1 MGTEKHNR
9 VLPLTGS
16 TRVHRSTAVE
26 LPPLDVR
33 SLLQRHNL
41 RPRKG
46 LGQNFL
52 IDHNALR
59 KIVESAEIHPSDAVL
74 EIGAGLGSLTR
85 MLAFNAASVKAVEID
100 QHLIAPLHEVVD
112 RFANVA
118 VVQGDILEIDP
129 AQLMGAAGYIVVANI
144 PYYITSAIMRHL
156 LESTTPPSR
165 LVLTVQKEVAERICA
180 QPGYLSLLALSV
192 QVYGDPKISAILP
205 ARAFYPAPN
214 VDSATLRVDLHAQP
228 FFNPQQRRAFFTL
241 IHMGFAQKRK
251 TLRNTL
257 AAGLHVSGERAAQ
270 LLLSAGIDPQRRAQ
284 ELSLVEWKTLVLEL
298 GELLPTISSKTT

>member
-1 MGTEKHNR
+1 M
-9 VLPLTGS
+9 
-16 TRVHRSTAVE
+16 
-26 LPPLDVR
+26 DVR
-33 SLLQRHNL
+33 SLLHHHNL

-59 KIVESAEIHPSDAVL
+59 KIVDSAEVHPGDAVL

-85 MLAFNAASVKAVEID
+85 MLAFSAATVKAVEID
-100 QHLIAPLHEVVD
+100 PHLIAPLHEVVD
-112 RFANVA
+112 RFSNVK

-129 AQLMGAAGYIVVANI
+129 AQLMDEAGYIVVANI

-156 LESTTPPSR
+156 LESSSPPSR

-180 QPGYLSLLALSV
+180 QPGNLSLLALSV
-192 QVYGDPKISAILP
+192 QVYGNPKITATLP

-214 VDSATLRVDLHAQP
+214 VDSATLRVDLHSLP
-228 FFNPQQRRAFFTL
+228 FFNPQQRRVFFTL

-270 LLLSAGIDPQRRAQ
+270 LLQSAGIDPQRRAQ

-298 GELLPTISSKTT
+298 GELLPANSGKTP